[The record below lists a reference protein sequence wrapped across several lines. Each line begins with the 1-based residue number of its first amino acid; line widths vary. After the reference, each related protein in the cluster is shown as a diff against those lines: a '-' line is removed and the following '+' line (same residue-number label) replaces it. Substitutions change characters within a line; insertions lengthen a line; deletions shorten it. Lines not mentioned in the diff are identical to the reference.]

1 MQLLMGFRMLGVLGD
16 AVHRAYI
23 DTLWCFEVADAFGAT
38 IRINYIYFHPLRNG
52 LIGAFRL
59 ADITIDTVMSDH
71 QGQKA
76 APVNTKK
83 FTREF

>member
-1 MQLLMGFRMLGVLGD
+1 MGFRMLGVFWD
-16 AVHRAYI
+16 AIHRAYS

-38 IRINYIYFHPLRNG
+38 IRIDFIYFNPLRNG
-52 LIGAFRL
+52 LIRAFRL

-71 QGQKA
+71 QGQEV

-83 FTREF
+83 FTQEF